1 MNLPQNH
8 RLQFS
13 VEESICFQKG
23 QEVSELLSIS
33 LDPDIRVQEVNDYV
47 SIRGSLE
54 LTGEYNIDQS
64 KNTEEFYTDKRFVEE
79 VRTREDGTAE
89 LTHCFPVDITIP
101 KNKVSHLHEVFV
113 FIDAFDYQLTDSR
126 ILTIQADLAIEGLL
140 DDTADREQDI
150 SLYEAPDEGF
160 SEPPE
165 LFALEAEGSEEEA
178 PAEPPELLVSEAGLR
193 EEQEN
198 EEEEA
203 ERSEPLALKSEDSEG
218 IKAEEAPAEPPE
230 LVVSEA
236 GLREEQENEEEEA
249 ERSEPLA
256 LKAED
261 SGGIKAEEAPAEP
274 SELLV
279 SEAGFREE
287 QENEEEKAERSE
299 PLALKSEDSEGI
311 KAEEA
316 PAEPPELVVSEAGLR
331 EEQENEE
338 EEAERSEP
346 LALKAEDSEDIKAEE
361 EASAE
366 PPELVVSEAGLREEQ
381 ADEEEE
387 AERSEPLALKSE
399 DSGGIKAEEATAEP
413 SELLVSEAR
422 LREEQA
428 NEEKETVRSESA
440 DLETEGSK
448 DIKAEEA
455 KPPEL
460 ILSEAGLRE
469 EAETVEA
476 DSPKAASGIEI
487 REKAETEEEQA
498 ELSEPLVSA
507 AEISPAVEAE
517 LQQEAERG
525 EEKTEKPDSSILEH
539 ALRQESQKTESEL
552 SDHIEP
558 APRQDAEQLKEVQET
573 IHEDV
578 VSLEGSREQEE
589 APAALLKEEAAAP
602 TLHFN
607 QKISAEGESQEEELT
622 PAYRTFLPEQDSEEH
637 SFYSAPKLLEE
648 EEQKKES
655 FEIEVRKTP
664 TPEESEEEASFHSYQ
679 LPDTSEPERKETDA
693 IAGAVPAAQ
702 TKGTETKENHNSLY
716 LTKLFTREEDEF
728 SRMKICIVQQ
738 EDTIERLCER
748 YDITSQQLIRMNS
761 LALDDELKA
770 GQILY
775 IPQYNSSHA

>member
-150 SLYEAPDEGF
+150 PLYEAPDEGF

-165 LFALEAEGSEEEA
+165 LFALEAEDSEEEA

-203 ERSEPLALKSEDSEG
+203 ERSEPLALKAEGSGG

-236 GLREEQENEEEEA
+236 RLREEQENEKKEA
-249 ERSEPLA
+249 ERSESAA
-256 LKAED
+256 LKA
-261 SGGIKAEEAPAEP
+261 
-274 SELLV
+274 
-279 SEAGFREE
+279 
-287 QENEEEKAERSE
+287 
-299 PLALKSEDSEGI
+299 
-311 KAEEA
+311 
-316 PAEPPELVVSEAGLR
+316 
-331 EEQENEE
+331 
-338 EEAERSEP
+338 
-346 LALKAEDSEDIKAEE
+346 
-361 EASAE
+361 
-366 PPELVVSEAGLREEQ
+366 
-381 ADEEEE
+381 
-387 AERSEPLALKSE
+387 
-399 DSGGIKAEEATAEP
+399 
-413 SELLVSEAR
+413 
-422 LREEQA
+422 
-428 NEEKETVRSESA
+428 
-440 DLETEGSK
+440 EGSK
-448 DIKAEEA
+448 DINAEEA

-664 TPEESEEEASFHSYQ
+664 TPEEPEEEASFHSYQ

>member
-1 MNLPQNH
+1 MPQNH

-150 SLYEAPDEGF
+150 PLYEAPDEGF

-165 LFALEAEGSEEEA
+165 LFALEAEDSEEEA

-203 ERSEPLALKSEDSEG
+203 ERSEPLALKAEDSEGIKAEEASAEPPELVVSEARLREEQEIEEEEAERSEPLVLKAEDSEGIKAEEAPAEPPELVVSEARLREEQENEEEEAERSEPLALKAEDSGG

-261 SGGIKAEEAPAEP
+261 SGGIKAEEA
-274 SELLV
+274 SV
-279 SEAGFREE
+279 
-287 QENEEEKAERSE
+287 
-299 PLALKSEDSEGI
+299 D
-311 KAEEA
+311 
-316 PAEPPELVVSEAGLR
+316 PPELV
-331 EEQENEE
+331 
-338 EEAERSEP
+338 
-346 LALKAEDSEDIKAEE
+346 
-361 EASAE
+361 
-366 PPELVVSEAGLREEQ
+366 
-381 ADEEEE
+381 
-387 AERSEPLALKSE
+387 
-399 DSGGIKAEEATAEP
+399 
-413 SELLVSEAR
+413 VSEAR
-422 LREEQA
+422 LREEQE
-428 NEEKETVRSESA
+428 NEKKEAERSESA
-440 DLETEGSK
+440 ALKAEGSK
-448 DIKAEEA
+448 DINAEEA

-525 EEKTEKPDSSILEH
+525 EEKTEKLDSSILEH

-558 APRQDAEQLKEVQET
+558 APRQDAEQLEEVQET
-573 IHEDV
+573 IREDV

-664 TPEESEEEASFHSYQ
+664 SPEEPEEEASFHSYQ
-679 LPDTSEPERKETDA
+679 LPDTSEPERKEQDA
-693 IAGAVPAAQ
+693 VAGAVPAAQ
-702 TKGTETKENHNSLY
+702 TKETETKENHNSLY

>member
-1 MNLPQNH
+1 MPQNH

-150 SLYEAPDEGF
+150 PLYEAPDEGF

-165 LFALEAEGSEEEA
+165 LFALEAEDSEEEA
-178 PAEPPELLVSEAGLR
+178 PAELPELLVSEAGLR

-203 ERSEPLALKSEDSEG
+203 ERSEPLALKAEDSEG
-218 IKAEEAPAEPPE
+218 IKAEEAPAESPELVVSEARLREEQENEEEEAERSEPLALKAEDSEDIKAEEAPAEPPE

-249 ERSEPLA
+249 ERSEPLT
-256 LKAED
+256 LKA
-261 SGGIKAEEAPAEP
+261 
-274 SELLV
+274 
-279 SEAGFREE
+279 
-287 QENEEEKAERSE
+287 
-299 PLALKSEDSEGI
+299 EDSEGI

-316 PAEPPELVVSEAGLR
+316 P
-331 EEQENEE
+331 
-338 EEAERSEP
+338 
-346 LALKAEDSEDIKAEE
+346 
-361 EASAE
+361 AE

-387 AERSEPLALKSE
+387 AERSEPLALKAEDSEGIKAEEASAEPPELVVSEARLREEQENEEEEAERSEPLALKAE
-399 DSGGIKAEEATAEP
+399 DSGGIKAEEAPAEP
-413 SELLVSEAR
+413 PELVVSEAG
-422 LREEQA
+422 LREKQA
-428 NEEKETVRSESA
+428 DEEEEAERSEPLA
-440 DLETEGSK
+440 LKAEDSK
-448 DIKAEEA
+448 DINAKEA

-469 EAETVEA
+469 EAETIEA

-487 REKAETEEEQA
+487 REKAETEEEHA

-525 EEKTEKPDSSILEH
+525 EEKIEKPDSPILEH

-558 APRQDAEQLKEVQET
+558 APRQDAEQPEEVEET
-573 IHEDV
+573 IREDV

-589 APAALLKEEAAAP
+589 APAALLKEEAAVP

-607 QKISAEGESQEEELT
+607 QKISAEEESQEEELT

-664 TPEESEEEASFHSYQ
+664 TPEEPEEEASFHSYQ

>member
-1 MNLPQNH
+1 MPQNH

-64 KNTEEFYTDKRFVEE
+64 KNTEEFDTDKRFVEE

-150 SLYEAPDEGF
+150 PLYEAPDEGF

-165 LFALEAEGSEEEA
+165 LFALEAEDSEEEA

-203 ERSEPLALKSEDSEG
+203 ERSEPLALKSEDSEDIKAEEAPAEPPELVVSEARLREEQADEEEEAERSEPLALKSEDSEDIKAEEAPAEPPELVVSEAGLREEQADEEEEAERSKPLALKSEDSEDIKAEEAPAEPPELVVSEARLREEQENEEEEAERSEPLALKAEDSEG

-256 LKAED
+256 LKAEG
-261 SGGIKAEEAPAEP
+261 SG
-274 SELLV
+274 
-279 SEAGFREE
+279 
-287 QENEEEKAERSE
+287 
-299 PLALKSEDSEGI
+299 GI

-316 PAEPPELVVSEAGLR
+316 PAEPPELVVSEARLR
-331 EEQENEE
+331 EEQENEKK
-338 EEAERSEP
+338 EAERSESA
-346 LALKAEDSEDIKAEE
+346 ALKA
-361 EASAE
+361 
-366 PPELVVSEAGLREEQ
+366 
-381 ADEEEE
+381 
-387 AERSEPLALKSE
+387 
-399 DSGGIKAEEATAEP
+399 
-413 SELLVSEAR
+413 
-422 LREEQA
+422 
-428 NEEKETVRSESA
+428 
-440 DLETEGSK
+440 EGSK
-448 DIKAEEA
+448 DINAEEA

-664 TPEESEEEASFHSYQ
+664 TPEEPEEEASFHSYQ